1 MRKFYALLKYE
12 LYRWLVSPSTYV
24 LFTIFC
30 VSLLAIFA
38 LLLEDYTI
46 HNQSM
51 PFAQMFYMCFW
62 LPTLIVVPALTMRS
76 FSEDYKNEIIQSIF
90 STPISA
96 QQVVLAKFF
105 SAYIVFIIFWMAP
118 LYFFAFGAQ
127 NTHIIDHSSFTMN
140 YNIFGS
146 SLFIAIVGMFFVS
159 IGIFAS
165 SMSKNQ
171 LVSSM
176 TTFFLLLVLF
186 IGGQIFSNRTKL
198 SNVGFLESSSG
209 TLSIFHQLSDFCN
222 GVFDFRIITLHI
234 SSCILILCL
243 TCIFVK
249 RA

>member
-1 MRKFYALLKYE
+1 MKKFYALLKYE
-12 LYRWLVSPSTYV
+12 LFRWLVSPSTYA

-30 VSLLAIFA
+30 ISLLAIFA

-76 FSEDYKNEIIQSIF
+76 FSEDYKNEIIQSLF
-90 STPISA
+90 STPISVI
-96 QQVVLAKFF
+96 QVILAKFF
-105 SAYIVFIIFWMAP
+105 SAYIVFNIFWMAP
-118 LYFFAFGAQ
+118 LYFFTFGIQ
-127 NTHIIDHSSFTMN
+127 NMNTIDYSSFAMN
-140 YNIFGS
+140 Y
-146 SLFIAIVGMFFVS
+146 VS

-186 IGGQIFSNRTKL
+186 IGGQVFSNRTKL
-198 SNVGFLESSSG
+198 SNVGFLGSSSG
-209 TLSIFHQLSDFCN
+209 TLNIFHQLGDFCN
-222 GVFDFRIITLHI
+222 GVFDFRIITLHV
-234 SSCILILCL
+234 SSCLLILGL
-243 TCIFVK
+243 TCVFVK

>member
-105 SAYIVFIIFWMAP
+105 SAYI
-118 LYFFAFGAQ
+118 
-127 NTHIIDHSSFTMN
+127 SSRYT
-140 YNIFGS
+140 S
-146 SLFIAIVGMFFVS
+146 IV
-159 IGIFAS
+159 
-165 SMSKNQ
+165 
-171 LVSSM
+171 
-176 TTFFLLLVLF
+176 
-186 IGGQIFSNRTKL
+186 
-198 SNVGFLESSSG
+198 
-209 TLSIFHQLSDFCN
+209 
-222 GVFDFRIITLHI
+222 
-234 SSCILILCL
+234 
-243 TCIFVK
+243 
-249 RA
+249 

>member
-76 FSEDYKNEIIQSIF
+76 FSEDYKNEIIQSVF
-90 STPISA
+90 STPISVP
-96 QQVVLAKFF
+96 QVILAKFF
-105 SAYIVFIIFWMAP
+105 SAY
-118 LYFFAFGAQ
+118 
-127 NTHIIDHSSFTMN
+127 MN